1 MRVLPFLD
9 GAILWILL
17 TIHKELF
24 DQILR
29 IFWGV
34 GCLAR
39 NESFIFGAGQDW
51 DPDSGIFN
59 GIIATAGKKQLHIGR
74 GL

>member
-1 MRVLPFLD
+1 
-9 GAILWILL
+9 
-17 TIHKELF
+17 
-24 DQILR
+24 
-29 IFWGV
+29 V